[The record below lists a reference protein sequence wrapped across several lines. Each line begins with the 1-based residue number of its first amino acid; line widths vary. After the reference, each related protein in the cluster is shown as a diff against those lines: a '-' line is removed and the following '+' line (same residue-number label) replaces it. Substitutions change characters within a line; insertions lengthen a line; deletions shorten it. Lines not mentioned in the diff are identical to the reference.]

1 MTEKHNSTTQT
12 SDLRELSLDE
22 IEATSGAGLI
32 SWLKGIFGGND
43 PKPPRGPHNP
53 PADHYK

>member
-53 PADHYK
+53 PADH